1 MANKPKSTEE
11 LLQTAIKLT
20 RSEFNIIT
28 TMATQNNRSFKNQ
41 VETIIKEYLKNNTQL
56 TQD

>member
-56 TQD
+56 AQD